1 MKYYL
6 LKYSLYASIGGYSD
20 DLDIVNITYDRNDLI
35 RYMQDILSDNRI
47 ESVND
52 IPLNEFEFDED
63 YNLWQ
68 ISYKVDGMCM
78 RDECLYRII
87 KRE

>member
-6 LKYSLYASIGGYSD
+6 LKYSLYASVGGCSD

-35 RYMQDILSDNRI
+35 RDMQDILSDNRI

-52 IPLNEFEFDED
+52 IPFNEFEFDESE
-63 YNLWQ
+63 NLWRL
-68 ISYKVDGMCM
+68 SYKVDGMCM
-78 RDECLYRII
+78 RDDCLYRII
-87 KRE
+87 EGE